1 MHKSLSRSTCVHE
14 STTLWSCMF
23 GAACEQRARPH
34 LHTLSGHKLHFGT
47 RGVFRA
53 DLVCGLLDLRALPVD
68 EGALLLHQRPGL
80 PVDKWKHINCMHLR
94 LWLASLASAIL
105 MPCGTCMQLSF
116 CFAIVKAAWRPR
128 VPSFLRICPH
138 MQCAT
143 CAKHN
148 VHKLTG
154 SWLDTEMSK
163 PHVFWQV
170 LKQRRG
176 LTCSGRS
183 PWCTWRAQ

>member
-1 MHKSLSRSTCVHE
+1 MHKSLSCSTCVHE

-34 LHTLSGHKLHFGT
+34 LHTLSKHKLHFGT

-94 LWLASLASAIL
+94 LWLASLASAIV
-105 MPCGTCMQLSF
+105 MPCGTCMQLRF
-116 CFAIVKAAWRPR
+116 CFAIVKLHGGLGCQAPLH
-128 VPSFLRICPH
+128 VCPH
-138 MQCAT
+138 MRYAT
-143 CAKHN
+143 CAKHK
-148 VHKLTG
+148 VHKLAAG
-154 SWLDTEMSK
+154 SWLDKEMRG
-163 PHVFWQV
+163 PHLFWQV
-170 LKQRRG
+170 LQ
-176 LTCSGRS
+176 
-183 PWCTWRAQ
+183 